1 LDGIPPAPR
10 GVPQIEVKF
19 DISADGLVSVS
30 ATDKATGKE
39 QNITITGS
47 GAMSP
52 HEVEK
57 LVEEAKKN
65 EESDKKKKMEV
76 ENKNQ
81 LESMIFQSE
90 KLLQEN
96 ENIEQ
101 SIKDSLEKQILS
113 SKEVLSTGDPAQ
125 VEAQMSTLSESMQAV
140 GKSMYENQQNV
151 NPEQPQ
157 PAPDDDDV
165 IDAEFVES

>member
-1 LDGIPPAPR
+1 
-10 GVPQIEVKF
+10 
-19 DISADGLVSVS
+19 
-30 ATDKATGKE
+30 
-39 QNITITGS
+39 
-47 GAMSP
+47 MSP

-113 SKEVLSTGDPAQ
+113 SKDALSTGDPAQ
-125 VEAQMSTLSESMQAV
+125 VEAQISTLSESMQAV